1 MFENIDNLPDCFES
15 KCEKFCDVIL
25 EYNKTHNI
33 TGAKTRQAVFDN
45 IEDSIYPLNFLHVED
60 IKQAIDIGSGAG
72 FPGLLLALAMPN
84 THFTLFEPIKKKS
97 AFLHLAKAILKID
110 NVSIVSQRV
119 EAAKAFK
126 ADLISSRAV
135 TDTDLLINLCKN
147 FIAKKTFL
155 LFYKGENVTREIT
168 HLKEYN
174 IYNKGK
180 RNYLL
185 IKDIDVD

>member
-1 MFENIDNLPDCFES
+1 
-15 KCEKFCDVIL
+15 VIL

>member
-1 MFENIDNLPDCFES
+1 MFKDIDKLPDSFE
-15 KCEKFCDVIL
+15 KQCEKFCDLIL
-25 EYNKTHNI
+25 QYNKTHNI
-33 TGAKTRQAVFDN
+33 TGAKTRQAVFNN
-45 IEDSIYPLNFLHVED
+45 IEDSIYPLNFLHVKD

-72 FPGLLLALAMPN
+72 FPGLLLALAMPD

-110 NVSIVSQRV
+110 NVSIVSQRI
-119 EAAKAFK
+119 EEAKAFK

-135 TDTDLLINLCKN
+135 TDTNLLITLCKN

-155 LFYKGENVTREIT
+155 LFYKGENVTQEIT
-168 HLKEYN
+168 HLKEYS

-185 IKDIDVD
+185 IKDIDVN